1 VRLCCFRDGRL
12 TVDVSGLPPA
22 VDRPVLLA
30 IDDEPIDSRSFWP
43 YHKTSRREPYV
54 RRRDRHQGVDDV
66 VLVNERGEVTETTIA
81 NLAVQLDGRWWT
93 PPADAGCLPGIERG
107 RLLDS
112 GVLAERVLYP
122 DDLRRAP
129 ALALV
134 SSLRG
139 WRPAKLSRG

>member
-1 VRLCCFRDGRL
+1 
-12 TVDVSGLPPA
+12 
-22 VDRPVLLA
+22 
-30 IDDEPIDSRSFWP
+30 
-43 YHKTSRREPYV
+43 
-54 RRRDRHQGVDDV
+54 
-66 VLVNERGEVTETTIA
+66 
-81 NLAVQLDGRWWT
+81 VQLDGRWWT

-122 DDLRRAP
+122 DDLQRAP

-139 WRPAKLSRG
+139 WRRACVGHR